1 MGEVKVSIQL
11 ENYSD
16 LVLAQGKHLAESAV
30 RRQQVKVL
38 VATGAVMLM
47 LPRDLV
53 EALGLATLGRVI
65 VTYADE
71 RREERDTAGVVRVT
85 VDGRAMETRC
95 VVGPPGSEPLLG
107 QVVLEETDLLVDP
120 TNQCLIPRPDSP
132 FLPTLKM
139 KSAFGVKSLN
149 VSQAI
154 RVC

>member
-1 MGEVKVSIQL
+1 MGEVKVPIQL
-11 ENYSD
+11 ENYND
-16 LVLAQGKHLAESAV
+16 LVLAQSNHLDESAV
-30 RRQQVKVL
+30 RRQQVKAL
-38 VATGAVMLM
+38 VDTGAVMLM
-47 LPRDLV
+47 LPQDLV

-85 VDGRAMETRC
+85 VDSRAMETRC

-120 TNQCLIPRPDSP
+120 TNQRLLPRPDSP

-139 KSAFGVKSLN
+139 K
-149 VSQAI
+149 
-154 RVC
+154 